1 MDDGHVCLNTANMAP
16 MYGQSEM
23 LNPKILN
30 GHRLVGD
37 ESAILPF
44 ILHRDKLYL
53 HRFFHYEKRL
63 VQRIKDRCDRPIAAN
78 IANSLPRLSAILN
91 QLFPTNS
98 NTDPDWQKK
107 IGRAHV

>member
-1 MDDGHVCLNTANMAP
+1 MNEHVNVHSAVAQYFSQDALTPWLYQLSKAMDAGHVCLNTANMAP
-16 MYGQSEM
+16 MDGESEM

-44 ILHRDKLYL
+44 ILHREKLYL

-63 VQRIKDRCDRPIAAN
+63 VQRIKDLCDRPIAAN
-78 IANSLPRLSAILN
+78 IAN
-91 QLFPTNS
+91 
-98 NTDPDWQKK
+98 
-107 IGRAHV
+107 